1 MYAIID
7 DGGKQYRAEE
17 GKSILVDRK
26 EAEPGTEVR
35 FENVVL
41 LSSAEGVK
49 IGTPNVDGAA
59 VVGVVEAEVKD
70 KKIHGRHRTQRNRTQ
85 TRTGHRQ
92 KYTEV
97 KITKIEA

>member
-1 MYAIID
+1 MYAIFD
-7 DGGKQYRAEE
+7 DGGKQYKAEE
-17 GKSILVDRK
+17 GVKILVDRK
-26 EAEPGTEVR
+26 DLEPGAEVR

-41 LSSAEGVK
+41 LSGADGVRIEGEALK
-49 IGTPNVDGAA
+49 GAA

-70 KKIHGRHRTQRNRTQ
+70 KKVYGRHRTRRNRTQ

-97 KITKIEA
+97 RITKIEA

>member
-7 DGGKQYRAEE
+7 DGGKQYRVEE
-17 GKSILVDRK
+17 GQSILVDRK
-26 EAEPGTEVR
+26 NGDPGAEVR

-41 LSSAEGVK
+41 LSTEKGVRIQGSELEGK
-49 IGTPNVDGAA
+49 A
-59 VVGVVEAEVKD
+59 VVGVIEGEVKD
-70 KKIHGRHRTQRNRTQ
+70 KKIHGRHRTLRNRTQ